1 METGRYL
8 EILGTAARLK
18 TTMRHC
24 FLDGKRQESVAE
36 HSCRLALMAMLLSHE
51 PEFRDVDLNRVIR
64 MCLIHDLGEAFTGDI
79 PAFSKGEDEDRTEE
93 DLFRSWVA
101 SFPDGDRQEWEGL
114 LKEME
119 ALETREARTYKA
131 LDKLEALIAHDESDL
146 STWLPLE
153 YEFQFTYGQENMS
166 YSPYMKAL
174 RKAVDDWS
182 RNKIAKGQADM
193 TE

>member
-1 METGRYL
+1 
-8 EILGTAARLK
+8 
-18 TTMRHC
+18 
-24 FLDGKRQESVAE
+24 
-36 HSCRLALMAMLLSHE
+36 MAMLLSHE

-79 PAFSKGEDEDRTEE
+79 PAFSKGEDEDKTEE

-174 RKAVDDWS
+174 RRAVDDWS
-182 RNKIAKGQADM
+182 RDKIAREQADKA
-193 TE
+193 E

>member
-1 METGRYL
+1 
-8 EILGTAARLK
+8 
-18 TTMRHC
+18 
-24 FLDGKRQESVAE
+24 
-36 HSCRLALMAMLLSHE
+36 MAMLLSHE

-79 PAFSKGEDEDRTEE
+79 PAFSKGEDEDRAEE
-93 DLFRSWVA
+93 DLFLSWVA
-101 SFPDGDRQEWEGL
+101 SFPDGDRQEWEDL

-166 YSPYMKAL
+166 YSPYMQTL

-182 RNKIAKGQADM
+182 REKIASGEANKAK
-193 TE
+193 